1 MAKTVAEQGGEP
13 ARTRTGDLLIKS
25 PPARARNQRDRR
37 QNIQRAGGL
46 GQGVAPAPQNR
57 RRASADLT
65 ERLVRIDVVA
75 TEGDIERFWAK
86 VDRGGPDDCWPWT
99 GGASDAGYG
108 RFKIQGRLVSAHR
121 IAYQL
126 AKGPIPHAGGW
137 HGPIVRHTCDFPRC
151 CNPDHLVVGTQS
163 ENMADM
169 VARKRAGRAAK
180 DRLTE
185 ADARAIIRDRRTCA
199 AIAADYGVTPG
210 HIAKI
215 RRGECWGRARR
226 DRRRKSH
233 A

>member
-1 MAKTVAEQGGEP
+1 MQKTVTKQGGEP

-25 PPARARNQRDRR
+25 PLPSRSNQRDGS
-37 QNIQRAGGL
+37 QNAPEAGCL
-46 GQGVAPAPQNR
+46 GQWVTPAPQNR
-57 RRASADLT
+57 RRVPTDRPA
-65 ERLVRIDVVA
+65 RLVCIEVVA

-86 VDRGGPDDCWPWT
+86 VDRRGPDDCWPWT
-99 GGASDAGYG
+99 GGTSDAGYG

-126 AKGPIPHAGGW
+126 AKGPLPHAGGW

-151 CNPDHLVVGTQS
+151 CNPGHLVVGTQS

-169 VARKRAGRAAK
+169 VARKRAGRALK

-185 ADARAIIRDRRTCA
+185 ADARAIIKDKRTCA

-215 RRGECWGRARR
+215 RRGECWGLARR